1 VQAAKIFPQNMMYSD
16 ELWSLHLMQEQDS
29 NGALGETD
37 RSVFPQ
43 NPGVWDHMTPPK
55 EMEEEILG
63 LWGNQALK

>member
-1 VQAAKIFPQNMMYSD
+1 
-16 ELWSLHLMQEQDS
+16 MQEQDS

-37 RSVFPQ
+37 RPVFPQ